1 MILFFISSFDIFVQI
16 EIEQPNTSHTNML
29 KNLFFATGIFLA
41 SGLINTIM
49 ATPLPPGPSVV
60 PIDGGVSLLV
70 AACAGYGAKKIYDS
84 RKEKK

>member
-1 MILFFISSFDIFVQI
+1 
-16 EIEQPNTSHTNML
+16 ML
-29 KNLFFATGIFLA
+29 KNLFLSAGVFLA
-41 SGLINTIM
+41 SGMINAIM
-49 ATPLPPGPSVV
+49 ATPLPPGPTIV

>member
-1 MILFFISSFDIFVQI
+1 MKT
-16 EIEQPNTSHTNML
+16 EIEQPNTLTHHML
-29 KNLFFATGIFLA
+29 KNLFTTTCILFA

-49 ATPLPPGPSVV
+49 ATPTPPGPTII
-60 PIDGGVSLLV
+60 PIDGGVSLLL

>member
-1 MILFFISSFDIFVQI
+1 
-16 EIEQPNTSHTNML
+16 ML
-29 KNLFFATGIFLA
+29 KNLFLSAGVFLA
-41 SGLINTIM
+41 SGMINAIM
-49 ATPLPPGPSVV
+49 ATPLPPGPTII

>member
-1 MILFFISSFDIFVQI
+1 
-16 EIEQPNTSHTNML
+16 ML
-29 KNLFFATGIFLA
+29 KNIFFAIGIFLA

>member
-1 MILFFISSFDIFVQI
+1 
-16 EIEQPNTSHTNML
+16 ML
-29 KNLFFATGIFLA
+29 KNLFLSAGVFLA
-41 SGLINTIM
+41 SGMLNAIM
-49 ATPLPPGPSVV
+49 ATPTPPGPTIV